1 MSKARLLSASKK
13 ESGAWLQTLPVT
25 SLGLCM
31 DGTLSDVTGKVCNQ
45 APDSIL
51 EADKSLALD
60 TGSGAVAKSSAEME
74 ETLAR
79 SHDLCRCELGPE
91 GCGSLRHLD
100 H

>member
-25 SLGLCM
+25 FLGLCM
-31 DGTLSDVTGKVCNQ
+31 DGNTISDVTGKVCNQ

-51 EADKSLALD
+51 EANKSLALD

-79 SHDLCRCELGPE
+79 SHDF
-91 GCGSLRHLD
+91 
-100 H
+100 